1 MQVWLISCTLFV
13 FLALM
18 EYFIVLFSIRYDK
31 HWRTV
36 KAKPSPPPSNAPV
49 SAHNAP
55 NASLTTTQNERK
67 NGLEQ
72 AARAFST
79 MNKITPETR
88 AKFSTMAAKRREEAL
103 INEANCIPPPNNP
116 ILANRRRF
124 VHVSISAFSI
134 HKSIDDTSRVH
145 VHFDSPRCRFKSV
158 AENALLYAGS
168 QHGKLDQISLIVFP
182 LSFLIFTISY
192 WIIYINESKKRI
204 M

>member
-31 HWRTV
+31 HWRTA
-36 KAKPSPPPSNAPV
+36 KAKPPTSTPAA
-49 SAHNAP
+49 SAQNILLP
-55 NASLTTTQNERK
+55 NASLSATQNERK

-79 MNKITPETR
+79 INKITPESR

-116 ILANRRRF
+116 ILGQRRRF
-124 VHVSISAFSI
+124 VHACV
-134 HKSIDDTSRVH
+134 R
-145 VHFDSPRCRFKSV
+145 
-158 AENALLYAGS
+158 N
-168 QHGKLDQISLIVFP
+168 
-182 LSFLIFTISY
+182 
-192 WIIYINESKKRI
+192 IIYNSTI
-204 M
+204 

>member
-31 HWRTV
+31 HWRTA
-36 KAKPSPPPSNAPV
+36 KAKPSAPPPSAMPAQNP
-49 SAHNAP
+49 SLP

-79 MNKITPETR
+79 MNKITPESR

-116 ILANRRRF
+116 MLGNRRRL
-124 VHVSISAFSI
+124 VHVYLESTV
-134 HKSIDDTSRVH
+134 DTSPTSR
-145 VHFDSPRCRFKSV
+145 FTLCRFKSV

-182 LSFLIFTISY
+182 LSFLIFTVSY

-204 M
+204 MW

>member
-36 KAKPSPPPSNAPV
+36 KAKPSPPPSNAPA
-49 SAHNAP
+49 SAH

-124 VHVSISAFSI
+124 VHVSISAFST
-134 HKSIDDTSRVH
+134 HKSIVDTSCVH